1 MLLVVQMHGEPGS
14 GKSTLARALGPA
26 LHAVVLD
33 KDIVKSALLRA
44 GVSEALAGPASYEAY
59 YGVAASLLRQGLS
72 IVLDNPVYWPIAL
85 EKSRGLAMDAGACYT
100 LIECACP
107 DRAELLCRL
116 RTRAAMASQPREPLD
131 LDKHPGA
138 AVVTTHEPRLVLD
151 TTRPLDHL
159 VQSAVAYIEAQSA
172 APSAL
177 AAPATPPLPSW
188 ERPDGP
194 SGGPGGE
201 GP

>member
-44 GVSEALAGPASYEAY
+44 GVNEALAGPASYEAY
-59 YGVAASLLRQGLS
+59 YGVAASLLRQGVS
-72 IVLDNPVYWPIAL
+72 IVLDNPVYWPITL
-85 EKSRGLAMDAGACYT
+85 EKSRGLAMDAGARYA

-107 DRAELLCRL
+107 DRAELLRRL
-116 RTRAAMASQPREPLD
+116 RTRDAMASQPREPLD

-138 AVVTTHEPRLVLD
+138 AVVTTREPRLVLD
-151 TTRPLDHL
+151 TTRPLADL
-159 VQSAVAYIEAQSA
+159 VQSAAAYIEAQSA
-172 APSAL
+172 SSSAR
-177 AAPATPPLPSW
+177 AARAAPPLPSW
-188 ERPDGP
+188 ER
-194 SGGPGGE
+194 GPGGE